1 MTPAERQRRYRAAQ
15 KEKTSAA
22 AQEQADI
29 RRTLQLLAD
38 FIVAGRGS
46 YSEYRLCD
54 PLRAPLAAG
63 AWRLIEGQGGPGLQA
78 YREGSLGPD
87 AMYALGALEAAARA
101 HREEEERKA
110 AQEEAE
116 REKGDI
122 E

>member
-15 KEKTSAA
+15 REKASAA

-38 FIVAGRGS
+38 FIIAGRGS
-46 YSEYRLCD
+46 YSEYRLRD

-63 AWRLIEGQGGPGLQA
+63 VWRLIEGQGGYALKA

-87 AMYALGALEAAARA
+87 GMYALGALEKAARA
-101 HREEEERKA
+101 HHEEEERKA
-110 AQEEAE
+110 AREEAE
-116 REKGDI
+116 RDKKDI
-122 E
+122 